1 MLSANVTVL
10 SASSNIMT
18 SKLSGLLPLSPL
30 LSHTAQRAFV
40 LNDLCTSTLVSLTQ
54 ICDDDCCTAI
64 FLKKDGKIV
73 KNHEIIINGTMDYGP
88 FPFDPSYIQQMAFC
102 NSINLKPS

>member
-40 LNDLCTSTLVSLTQ
+40 LNDLCTTTLVSLTQ
-54 ICDDDCCTAI
+54 ICDDDCTAI

-73 KNHEIIINGTMDYGP
+73 KNHEIIING
-88 FPFDPSYIQQMAFC
+88 A
-102 NSINLKPS
+102 